1 MSSKDLFKEVLIQ
14 ATFLYFLSP
23 CLLETFVCSDTLQQ
37 LCFVTDNYHIM
48 KNKSQLIKLKT
59 NTC

>member
-1 MSSKDLFKEVLIQ
+1 MQL
-14 ATFLYFLSP
+14 TFLYLLSLP
-23 CLLETFVCSDTLQQ
+23 PANFCLCSDVLQQ
-37 LCFVTDNYHIM
+37 LCFVTDNYLVM